1 MRHYVREV
9 GFSALQLN
17 VDGFM
22 VCAVVLT
29 CCFVMT
35 DTHYTM
41 FDIAEGIFCSF
52 VSMGGTVSLT
62 KALNCG
68 KGGPIQAID
77 SLKSLIPLALNVMF
91 RGLVPSWLQFG
102 GVCLGILGAGVV
114 ALNKG

>member
-1 MRHYVREV
+1 MIAIAYAVASGVLFGVNALIMRHYVREV

-29 CCFVMT
+29 CCFVVT

-41 FDIAEGIFCSF
+41 FDVAEGIFCSF

-68 KGGPIQAID
+68 KGGPI
-77 SLKSLIPLALNVMF
+77 
-91 RGLVPSWLQFG
+91 
-102 GVCLGILGAGVV
+102 
-114 ALNKG
+114 

>member
-1 MRHYVREV
+1 MIAIAYAVASGVLFGVNALIMRHYVREV

-29 CCFVMT
+29 CCFVVT

-41 FDIAEGIFCSF
+41 FDVAEGIFCSF
-52 VSMGGTVSLT
+52 VSMGGTVSLS

-68 KGGPIQAID
+68 KGGPI
-77 SLKSLIPLALNVMF
+77 
-91 RGLVPSWLQFG
+91 
-102 GVCLGILGAGVV
+102 
-114 ALNKG
+114 